1 MRSSRMPI
9 VGILTGSTALAA
21 AIALALAG
29 TALPA
34 NAATV
39 NYVALGDSY
48 SSGVGAGSY
57 YSSSGSCDRS
67 PNAYP
72 ENLMPHIYAAVK
84 AYATLGE
91 ICDAMRAVFGTYEET
106 AIT

>member
-1 MRSSRMPI
+1 MRSSRMPTI
-9 VGILTGSTALAA
+9 GILTGSTALA
-21 AIALALAG
+21 LALVG
-29 TALPA
+29 TAMPA

-72 ENLMPHIYAAVK
+72 AQWAAANSVTSFTF
-84 AYATLGE
+84 AACSGAT
-91 ICDAMRAVFGTYEET
+91 T
-106 AIT
+106 ADVINNQLSALNS